1 MSKISHE
8 ESLFLK
14 EIIKKTLKSI
24 EDSKE
29 EIFGI
34 VNHVK
39 EDLQRIKS
47 ELSEVRDQAENVIE
61 SVDRYE
67 LKDRLARR
75 KLAIVS
81 QDFENFTEVDIKKA
95 YEEANEIR
103 LRYHQ
108 LKFKETQYI
117 DQRNDLERQLINTR
131 KILKNGETL
140 IGKINVVFDYLS
152 QGDMNSHK
160 NEKTSKE
167 EKINL
172 AIQMLEA
179 REQEKKRISRE
190 IHDGPAQSLASIVFQ
205 AEICSNMIKK
215 DVDKGLEEIE
225 GLKEIVKKT
234 LEEIRG
240 IIYELRPM
248 SIDDIGL
255 IPTIKK
261 MVKNFEKTE
270 GIKVNLKTG
279 KIKEELDQFIELT
292 VFRMIQEILNNIKK
306 HSKATEVNIQISFGT
321 VFMTIKAED
330 NGNGFDVDKT
340 ISQIK
345 EEGMNYGLIGL
356 INRVEEILGEITI
369 ESEKSKG
376 TKIYAKIPISK
387 DVMLDEI
394 KVD

>member
-1 MSKISHE
+1 MKKISHE
-8 ESLFLK
+8 ESIFLK
-14 EIIKKTLKSI
+14 DIIKKTLKSI

-39 EDLQRIKS
+39 EDLHRIKS
-47 ELSEVRDQAENVIE
+47 ELSDIRNETENVIKA
-61 SVDRYE
+61 VDKYE

-75 KLAIVS
+75 RLSIVS
-81 QDFENFTEVDIKKA
+81 QDFENFSEIDIKKA
-95 YEEANEIR
+95 YKSANEIR
-103 LRYHQ
+103 LKYHQ
-108 LKFKETQYI
+108 LKFKESQLI
-117 DQRNDLERQLINTR
+117 DQRNDLERQLINTK

-152 QGDMNSHK
+152 QGDVDSTK
-160 NEKTSKE
+160 NDKASKE
-167 EKINL
+167 DKVNM

-179 REQEKKRISRE
+179 RELEKKRISRE
-190 IHDGPAQSLASIVFQ
+190 IHDGPAQSLAGIVFQ
-205 AEICSNMIKK
+205 AEICSNVIKK
-215 DVDKGLEEIE
+215 DIDKGLEEIE
-225 GLKEIVKKT
+225 ELKRTVKKT
-234 LEEIRG
+234 LDEIRA

-261 MVKNFEKTE
+261 MVKTFESNE
-270 GIKVNLKTG
+270 GIKVTLKTG
-279 KIKEELDQFIELT
+279 KIKQELDQFIELT
-292 VFRMIQEILNNIKK
+292 IFRVIQEILNNVKK
-306 HSKATEVNIQISFGT
+306 HADASKVDIQISFGT
-321 VFMTIKAED
+321 VFMTLKVED
-330 NGNGFDVDKT
+330 DGVGFDYDQT
-340 ISQIK
+340 ISHIK

-356 INRVEEILGEITI
+356 VNRVEEVMGEITI

-376 TKIYAKIPISK
+376 TKIYAKIPVSK